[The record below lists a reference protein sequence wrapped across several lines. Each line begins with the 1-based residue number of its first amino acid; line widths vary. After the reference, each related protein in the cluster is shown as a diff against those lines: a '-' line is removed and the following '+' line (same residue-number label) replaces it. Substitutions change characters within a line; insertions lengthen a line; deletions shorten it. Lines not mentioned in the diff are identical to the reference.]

1 MNCSAVQKYLD
12 APTAPENAAFLTHL
26 ATCADCTAKVES
38 WKKFSAQFREATAPM
53 LAAPTQGEVRR
64 LMDKVERPQRRVLW
78 PMFVTAGAVA
88 AALILFVVLKP
99 APTEPELPATIDGIA
114 LVNPHLESNDTV
126 RTLEVSAAKI
136 ELAKNSSVKLTKRTA
151 KSVRVELDRG
161 AVSLAVAHRAPDQSF
176 TVVAAGWEAHV
187 VGTQFSVKRE
197 NEKVEVHV
205 TEGQVR
211 VTSTAPAGEPAGL
224 FDGRGF
230 DVRAG
235 QTFRSDDAKVID
247 DPPAKQPEP
256 EPLPPEPEPEPELD
270 TRWTPS
276 AKDNKDLERW
286 KKSPGQCSKHIVEV
300 RGRLAKT
307 PSWSAAWKVL
317 ADCQR
322 LTSATDDAIVSY
334 TRLIT
339 LSKRD
344 DADRAR
350 LLIADLLQQKN
361 EHARAEKTLREYL
374 AHKQPP
380 ELEASARV
388 RLAKSLL
395 ALGKKKEAKTELDYV
410 MKKLSNTSAAIQALE
425 LSNANP

>member
-1 MNCSAVQKYLD
+1 MSASCSDVQKYLD
-12 APTAPENAAFLTHL
+12 APSENAAFLAHL
-26 ATCADCTAKVES
+26 ATCASCTAKVES
-38 WKKFSAQFREATAPM
+38 WQKFSAQFRETTVPM
-53 LAAPTQGEVRR
+53 MAAPTQGEVRR
-64 LMDKVERPQRRVLW
+64 LMDKAERPQRRAWW
-78 PMFVTAGAVA
+78 PVFVTVGALA
-88 AALILFVVLKP
+88 AALIVFVVLKP
-99 APTEPELPATIDGIA
+99 AAEPELPAMIDGIA
-114 LVNPHLESNDTV
+114 IVDPHLESTDSV
-126 RTLEVSAAKI
+126 RTLEVGSLGSAAKI

-176 TVVAAGWEAHV
+176 TVAAGKWETHV

-197 NEKVEVHV
+197 GEKVEVHV

-211 VTSTAPAGEPAGL
+211 VTSN
-224 FDGRGF
+224 DGRGF

-235 QTFRSDDAKVID
+235 QTFRSESENVLD
-247 DPPAKQPEP
+247 DPPAKPAEPEAPQPEQQP
-256 EPLPPEPEPEPELD
+256 DQPEPEPELD
-270 TRWTPS
+270 TKWTPS
-276 AKDNKDLERW
+276 AKDLKDVERW
-286 KKSPGQCSKHIVEV
+286 KKSPTQCAKHIVEV
-300 RGRLAKT
+300 RGRLTKT
-307 PSWSAAWKVL
+307 PSWAAAWKVL

-334 TRLIT
+334 GKLIT

-361 EHARAEKTLREYL
+361 EHARAEKTLREFL
-374 AHKQPP
+374 AHKQPA

-395 ALGKKKEAKTELDYV
+395 ALGKKKDAKAELDFV